1 MESATL
7 TQLGQK
13 IRASREA
20 AGYSQEGL
28 AAAAGLSRAYFGRL
42 ERGRENLS
50 VLTLE
55 KVAAVLDLPL
65 SAFFEGIPPPQAP
78 AEQGDG

>member
-13 IRASREA
+13 IRAAREA

-28 AAAAGLSRAYFGRL
+28 AAAAGLSRAYFGRV

-55 KVAAVLDLPL
+55 KVAAVLGLPL
-65 SAFFEGIPPPQAP
+65 SSFFEGIQPPQAP

>member
-1 MESATL
+1 MERATL

-13 IRASREA
+13 IRAAREA

-42 ERGRENLS
+42 ERGQENLS

-55 KVAAVLDLPL
+55 KVAAVLGLPL
-65 SAFFEGIPPPQAP
+65 SAFFEGIPPPQAL

>member
-13 IRASREA
+13 IRAAREA

-28 AAAAGLSRAYFGRL
+28 AAAAGLSRAYFGRV

-55 KVAAVLDLPL
+55 KVAAVLGRPL
-65 SAFFEGIPPPQAP
+65 SSFFEGIPVPSAL
-78 AEQGDG
+78 AEQSNG

>member
-1 MESATL
+1 MESPTL
-7 TQLGQK
+7 VQLGQR
-13 IRASREA
+13 IRSLREA

-28 AAAAGLSRAYFGRL
+28 AAAAGLSRAYFGRV

-55 KVAAVLDLPL
+55 KVASVLQLPL
-65 SAFFEGIPPPQAP
+65 SAFFEVAAAP
-78 AEQGDG
+78 SGGSGDADG